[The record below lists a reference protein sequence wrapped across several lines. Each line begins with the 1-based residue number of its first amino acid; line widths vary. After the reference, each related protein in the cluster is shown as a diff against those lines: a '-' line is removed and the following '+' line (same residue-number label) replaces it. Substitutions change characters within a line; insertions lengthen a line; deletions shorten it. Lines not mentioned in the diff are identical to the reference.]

1 MSNAPAAR
9 DLSFMATATVCLLAS
24 TAGAHDGKPSTDRK

>member
-9 DLSFMATATVCLLAS
+9 DLSCMATAAVCLLAS
-24 TAGAHDGKPSTDRK
+24 TAGAHDGKPATDRK